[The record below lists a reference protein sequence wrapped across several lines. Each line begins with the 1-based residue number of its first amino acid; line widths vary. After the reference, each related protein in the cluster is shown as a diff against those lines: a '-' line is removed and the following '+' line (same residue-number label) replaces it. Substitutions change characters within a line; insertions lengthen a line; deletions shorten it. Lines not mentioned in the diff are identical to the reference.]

1 MNPTRAAKEREKG
14 GVVKADVEGKLALGR
29 VHQGWV
35 GQAHLRFAL
44 FILSVDKSGKF
55 QEKVVLIL
63 KMLSVVHLNSQA
75 VLGLVAKT
83 IPWVSSPSPARRV
96 LYRVGRKLGPKT
108 ELCDRKQKSSSRF
121 FSLQFNRCWSC

>member
-1 MNPTRAAKEREKG
+1 MNPTGAAKKREKG
-14 GVVKADVEGKLALGR
+14 GVVKADVEGKLALGS
-29 VHQGWV
+29 VHQGGV

-44 FILSVDKSGKF
+44 FIFLEEKKSRKF

-83 IPWVSSPSPARRV
+83 IPWVPSPSPARWV
-96 LYRVGRKLGPKT
+96 LYRVGRKLGPK
-108 ELCDRKQKSSSRF
+108 K
-121 FSLQFNRCWSC
+121 

>member
-1 MNPTRAAKEREKG
+1 MNPTRAAKKREKG
-14 GVVKADVEGKLALGR
+14 GVVKADVEGKLALGS
-29 VHQGWV
+29 VHQGGV

-44 FILSVDKSGKF
+44 FILLEEKKVANSK
-55 QEKVVLIL
+55 KVVLIL

-96 LYRVGRKLGPKT
+96 LYRVGRKLGP
-108 ELCDRKQKSSSRF
+108 RK
-121 FSLQFNRCWSC
+121 

>member
-1 MNPTRAAKEREKG
+1 MNPTGAAKKREKG

-29 VHQGWV
+29 VHQGGV

-44 FILSVDKSGKF
+44 FIFLEEKKSIKF
-55 QEKVVLIL
+55 QERFLLI
-63 KMLSVVHLNSQA
+63 MLSVVHLNRQA

-83 IPWVSSPSPARRV
+83 IPWVPSPSPARRV

-108 ELCDRKQKSSSRF
+108 ELCDRKQKRTSRF

>member
-29 VHQGWV
+29 VHQGGV

-44 FILSVDKSGKF
+44 FIFLEEKKSRKF
-55 QEKVVLIL
+55 QEKVVLI
-63 KMLSVVHLNSQA
+63 MLSVVHLNSQA

-96 LYRVGRKLGPKT
+96 LYRVGRKLGPKKW
-108 ELCDRKQKSSSRF
+108 LCHRKQKTTRF
-121 FSLQFNRCWSC
+121 FSLQFNWCWSC

>member
-35 GQAHLRFAL
+35 GKAHLRFAL
-44 FILSVDKSGKF
+44 FIFLEEKKSRKF

-96 LYRVGRKLGPKT
+96 LYRIGRKLGPK
-108 ELCDRKQKSSSRF
+108 K
-121 FSLQFNRCWSC
+121 

>member
-29 VHQGWV
+29 VHQGRV

-44 FILSVDKSGKF
+44 FIFLEEKKSIKF
-55 QEKVVLIL
+55 QERFILI
-63 KMLSVVHLNSQA
+63 MLSVVHLNRQA

-83 IPWVSSPSPARRV
+83 IPWVPSPSPARWV
-96 LYRVGRKLGPKT
+96 LYRVGRKLGPK
-108 ELCDRKQKSSSRF
+108 K
-121 FSLQFNRCWSC
+121 